1 MKKDPR
7 PAARSTRC
15 FLVTEVD
22 PGVMLPAE
30 RMVRRALPYLLS
42 LILAGTAAQAAN
54 NQASTH
60 TVADGQRLGSIA
72 KRYGVSID
80 ALCQANG
87 IDRRAPIRPGQRL
100 TIPGRLPERGSAERP
115 APEADSARAE
125 GPAIVHRVE
134 AGQRLESIARR
145 YRVSVGALCEENRF
159 DRRSLLRPGQLLRIP
174 GSAAPAPA
182 PAPAGRSSSRGPYA
196 RTPAKR
202 GYVELVGHTRRF
214 RGHVLDKRG
223 QLLPKAKREIARL
236 LGVSENGPRLDDRL
250 VRSLVEVSD
259 HFGGRPLR
267 IVSGYRSNS
276 YFKDSRHKASRAVD
290 FSVLGV
296 PNEVVRDYLRTFN
309 RVGVGYYP
317 NSSFVH
323 LDVRE
328 YAAYWVDYSRP
339 GEAPRR
345 SPSRRAEPQQDLHD
359 EEPGANPTPTP
370 VLAVAGARPTP
381 PPETLP
387 APVRAGVGELQNP
400 GTEAPLSTQP
410 VRALRP
416 APARALI
423 GRPRDL

>member
-7 PAARSTRC
+7 PAAGSTRR
-15 FLVTEVD
+15 FLVTEAD

-30 RMVRRALPYLLS
+30 RMVRRAFPYLLS
-42 LILAGTAAQAAN
+42 LILAGAAAQAADN
-54 NQASTH
+54 RASTH

-72 KRYGVSID
+72 KRYGVSIE

-100 TIPGRLPERGSAERP
+100 TIPGRLPERGSAENP
-115 APEADSARAE
+115 APEADSAPAQ
-125 GPAIVHRVE
+125 GSAIVHRVE
-134 AGQRLESIARR
+134 PGQRLESIARR
-145 YRVSVGALCEENRF
+145 YHVSVAALCEENRF

-182 PAPAGRSSSRGPYA
+182 HTGRSSSRAPYA

-202 GYVELVGHTRRF
+202 GYVELIGHTRRF

-296 PNEVVRDYLRTFN
+296 PNEVVRDYLRSFN

-345 SPSRRAEPQQDLHD
+345 SPSRRAEPEQDLHD
-359 EEPGANPTPTP
+359 EEPGANPAPAP

-387 APVRAGVGELQNP
+387 APVRTGVVEPQISR
-400 GTEAPLSTQP
+400 TEAPSSTQP

>member
-1 MKKDPR
+1 MKKHPR
-7 PAARSTRC
+7 PAAGSTRC
-15 FLVTEVD
+15 FLVTKAD

-42 LILAGTAAQAAN
+42 LILAGTAAQGAN
-54 NQASTH
+54 SLTSTH

-72 KRYGVSID
+72 KRYGVSVD

-100 TIPGRLPERGSAERP
+100 TIPGRLPERRSSENP
-115 APEADSARAE
+115 APEADAARARE
-125 GPAIVHRVE
+125 SAMVHRVE
-134 AGQRLESIARR
+134 SGQRLESIARR
-145 YRVSVGALCEENRF
+145 YRVSVAALCEENRF

-174 GSAAPAPA
+174 GSTAPSTALTP
-182 PAPAGRSSSRGPYA
+182 RSSSGGPYA

-202 GYVELVGHTRRF
+202 GYVELVSHNRRF

-236 LGVSENGPRLDDRL
+236 LGVSEKGPRLDDRL

-296 PNEVVRDYLRTFN
+296 PNEVVRDYVRTFN

-345 SPSRRAEPQQDLHD
+345 SPSRRAEPEQDLHD
-359 EEPGANPTPTP
+359 EEPGPNPDPAP
-370 VLAVAGARPTP
+370 VQVLAVAGARPTP
-381 PPETLP
+381 PPETRP
-387 APVRAGVGELQNP
+387 APVRTGVGEQQNP
-400 GTEAPLSTQP
+400 GTEAPSSTQP

-423 GRPRDL
+423 GTPRDL